1 MSNRVVHIAKGAV
14 VEAGGRRFCIRG
26 FVDTSRVRAL
36 DLDTQTECEIR
47 IADLTESSAFSPGA
61 PDLDEMPERQW
72 QEALERYEIIRPLLD
87 NPHRTAADVAEV
99 ADQEA
104 VSPATIFD
112 WMRKFAEQGVVT
124 ALLRQRRKDRGKS
137 RLAREIEEILKDVVE
152 EFHMTNQQRT
162 LKQSYRELE
171 RRCRARGLP
180 VPHRNTLYAR
190 VKAVPL
196 EKAYRRRHG
205 RNAALKYRAKRGKFP
220 GADYPYSVLQIDHT
234 QSNIIVVDEVHRRP
248 IGRPWFTL
256 AMDVYSR
263 LVAGYYISLDPPGGI
278 GTGMCLANAI
288 LPKEPLLEEFGID
301 AAWPC
306 HGLPRVV
313 HADNAKEFRGKMLEE
328 ACRTYGI
335 DLQFRKVKKPN
346 YGGHIERL
354 LGNFMKKMQS
364 LPGSTF
370 ANPQAKGDYNSERE
384 AALTLRELEEWLL
397 HLITGMYHN
406 ELHSKLET
414 TPLKQ
419 YELGILGTDEQP
431 GIGHIP
437 MVQDPLRLRLD
448 FMPMARKPIRS
459 EGMVWDYIHY
469 QADVLHRWIEARNP
483 DKIREKRKFV
493 FRRDPRD
500 ISRVYFYDPDAE
512 QYFEIPY
519 ADTRHPPI
527 SLWELNKIR
536 AKLREQQRKD
546 INEEA
551 IFEAYCQMREIE
563 ETAKAKTRATRLSR
577 SRRIHGQ
584 KAAKKAREAPGE
596 AEKPKLASVPALDDI
611 KPFEDVEDL

>member
-1 MSNRVVHIAKGAV
+1 MSNRVVYIAKGAV
-14 VEAGGRRFCIRG
+14 VEAGGRRYCIRG

-36 DLDTQTECEIR
+36 DLDTQTECEVR

-72 QEALERYEIIRPLLD
+72 REALERYEIIRPLLD
-87 NPHRTAADVAEV
+87 KPDRTVADVAVV
-99 ADQEA
+99 AEREA
-104 VSPATIFD
+104 VSKTTLYRWIRSFT
-112 WMRKFAEQGVVT
+112 EQGVVT

-137 RLAREIEEILKDVVE
+137 RLPDEVEGILKDVIE
-152 EFHMTNQQRT
+152 EYHMTNQQRS
-162 LKQSYRELE
+162 LMDSYEELE
-171 RRCRARGLP
+171 KRCRARGLP
-180 VPHRNTLYAR
+180 VPHENTLYDR

-263 LVAGYYISLDPPGGI
+263 LVAGYYISLDPPGSI
-278 GTGMCLANAI
+278 GTGMCLTNAI

-306 HGLPRVV
+306 QGLPRVV
-313 HADNAKEFRGKMLEE
+313 HADNAKEFRGDMLKD
-328 ACRTYGI
+328 ACRIYDI

-354 LGNFMKKMQS
+354 LGTFMKKIQS

-384 AALTLRELEEWLL
+384 AALTLGELEEWLL
-397 HLITGMYHN
+397 HLITGKYHN
-406 ELHSKLET
+406 NLHSKLET

-419 YELGILGTDEQP
+419 YEHGILGTDEQP

-459 EGMVWDYIHY
+459 EGMVWDHIHY

-483 DKIREKRKFV
+483 DNIREKRKFV

-527 SLWELNKIR
+527 SVWELNKIR

-563 ETAKAKTRATRLSR
+563 ETAKAKTRSARLSR
-577 SRRIHGQ
+577 SRRVHGQ
-584 KAAKKAREAPGE
+584 KAAKKAREAPRE
-596 AEKPKLASVPALDDI
+596 PEKPELASVPALDDI